1 MHNRSKT
8 PWLDWLDWLDSPP
21 RRCIGHY
28 FSERADN
35 VVHSDTTC
43 LFFSLFALFH
53 AGQTQHRGLTGCSTH
68 STVPNKVL
76 R

>member
-1 MHNRSKT
+1 MVGLVGLVGSTTKKLHR
-8 PWLDWLDWLDSPP
+8 PLL
-21 RRCIGHY
+21 
-28 FSERADN
+28 SERTDN
-35 VVHSDTTC
+35 VVHGDTTC